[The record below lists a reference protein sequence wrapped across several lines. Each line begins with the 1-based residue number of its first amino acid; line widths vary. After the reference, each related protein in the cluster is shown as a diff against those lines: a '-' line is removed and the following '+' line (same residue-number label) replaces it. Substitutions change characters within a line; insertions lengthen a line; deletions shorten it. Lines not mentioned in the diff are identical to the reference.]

1 MKTLYELLGVRP
13 DDDAEVLKRA
23 FRKAVKASHPDIH
36 AGDPEASTRFRHIVK
51 AYAILRDPEQR
62 AAYEQLLALEREQH
76 RSRYTTRKFVFDA
89 IVVACLAVVMAG
101 GYTLFVHVSRMS
113 VETAL
118 VVVVPTRGLAES
130 AAVASS
136 EPAVTTSRAE
146 PRDKTAGAT
155 AGVERG
161 PELASATSIVASVA
175 SRGDVPGIADGAPA
189 ATLPAPTE
197 AVAVAAVDVVHVVDA
212 PTEQAPAATG
222 ADDLTGS
229 LRIAPS
235 DRKKAR
241 PFGRRLTA
249 LEGDDGAPKSS
260 SSGVA
265 TPVENR
271 EVKPRYRPIS
281 EPRRMVVKRQVMNR
295 APTVTYR
302 ASASAVSLE
311 NRSTSACSGCSGH
324 APALFGV
331 GF

>member
-229 LRIAPS
+229 LRIAPP

-241 PFGRRLTA
+241 TFGHRLSA

-260 SSGVA
+260 LSGA
-265 TPVENR
+265 AMRGSNPD
-271 EVKPRYRPIS
+271 VKTHHRQIPAR
-281 EPRRMVVKRQVMNR
+281 RRMVTTRQV
-295 APTVTYR
+295 AG
-302 ASASAVSLE
+302 ASSKEVLLE
-311 NRSTSACSGCSGH
+311 NRNASACSSCSGS